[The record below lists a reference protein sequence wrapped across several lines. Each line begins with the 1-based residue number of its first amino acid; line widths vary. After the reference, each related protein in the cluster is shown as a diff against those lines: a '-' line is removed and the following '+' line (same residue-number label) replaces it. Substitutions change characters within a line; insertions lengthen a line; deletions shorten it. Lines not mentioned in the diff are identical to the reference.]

1 MENAT
6 KALEMATGVLI
17 AILVIGLCVYA
28 YNNLSEEKKIEQ
40 SAESASQ
47 ATDFNK
53 SYEAFNKSGLQ
64 GSEILSLA
72 NKIVDYNAK
81 EAEKKGYQKIQLSV
95 TINDST
101 TTNENYF
108 TKKTYTKAENITEEY
123 EKLSGEIKRVG
134 SKTISGKKVSEWAK
148 QASASLPAGDV
159 RNTVDEYKTL
169 LNDQNGIARKTFKAP
184 TVEYDKNGRI
194 IKMTFVE
201 GT

>member
-1 MENAT
+1 MR
-6 KALEMATGVLI
+6 I
-17 AILVIGLCVYA
+17 CI
-28 YNNLSEEKKIEQ
+28 SEEKKIEQ

>member
-6 KALEMATGVLI
+6 KALEMAAGVLI
-17 AILVIGLCVYA
+17 AILVIGLCAYA

-53 SYEAFNKSGLQ
+53 TYEAFNKSGLQ

-72 NKIVDYNAK
+72 NKIADYNTK
-81 EAEKKGYQKIQLSV
+81 EAEKKGYQKMELSV
-95 TINDST
+95 TINNT
-101 TTNENYF
+101 TTQNSTYF
-108 TKKTYTKAENITEEY
+108 TKKRYENAKDITDEY
-123 EKLSGEIKRVG
+123 KTLSKKIKESG
-134 SKTISGKKVSEWAK
+134 DKTIDGKKVSEWSK
-148 QASASLPAGDV
+148 QASASLPVGEV
-159 RNTVDEYKTL
+159 RTAVDEYKNL
-169 LNDQNGIARKTFKAP
+169 LNDQTGMARKTFKTP